1 MGLFKLMGKKGA
13 ARTLAR
19 SAHEAYLKHKKSD
32 PDLTEAE
39 IAQKIFIQRCSPG
52 NLNKEEK
59 VRYEKYTGTE
69 QKVDSL
75 FKLCTAMTY
84 ILLNITKADARTYDS
99 VRKIIEQELTG
110 TGHKVASPGV
120 EGSTDSHT

>member
-1 MGLFKLMGKKGA
+1 MGLFKLIGKKGA

-19 SAHEAYLKHKKSD
+19 SAHEAYLKYIKNDSN
-32 PDLTEAE
+32 LTEAE

-75 FKLCTAMTY
+75 FKLCMAMVY
-84 ILLNITKADARTYDS
+84 ILLGITKADTKAHHS
-99 VRKIIEQELTG
+99 VRKIIEEELFIS
-110 TGHKVASPGV
+110 GHKTTS
-120 EGSTDSHT
+120 E